1 MRDGYKSSYRKLKQ
15 KGALAM
21 NRTRTLTITLV
32 VLLFGSGLVAQ
43 SNQATMGASP
53 HKVKQG
59 EEIRFQVRVS
69 PGSNVSGSV
78 NVFIAPEGA
87 TALNLN
93 GGNGLSSGQTNVGDI
108 GITIPIDATVGTWRV
123 IKVRFQPPNSPPS
136 DLTVSGSTIFEV
148 VKRDTVLPT
157 SADVQVK

>member
-1 MRDGYKSSYRKLKQ
+1 
-15 KGALAM
+15 M
-21 NRTRTLTITLV
+21 NRTLATALA
-32 VLLFGSGLVAQ
+32 VLLFGSGLLAQ

-78 NVFIAPEGA
+78 NVFIAPEGS

-108 GITIPIDATVGTWRV
+108 GITIPIDATLGTWRV
-123 IKVRFQPPNSPPS
+123 IKLRFQPPNSPPS
-136 DLTVSGSTIFEV
+136 DLALSGSTTFEV